1 MPVRKNVET
10 VREAHET
17 AGNTKKPAEKS
28 DNNHKKNNGIFAG
41 LEADDIILLAVIFM
55 LLSDGCD
62 DKLLLLAIAYVFIS
76 DNS

>member
-1 MPVRKNVET
+1 MPVKKNIET

-17 AGNTKKPAEKS
+17 AGNSKKPAGKG
-28 DNNHKKNNGIFAG
+28 DTNHKKNDGIIAG
-41 LEADDIILLAVIFM
+41 LESDDIILLAVIFM

-76 DNS
+76 DNI